1 MIMGVASAGVL
12 DVSRADG
19 ILANNRRPYR
29 LHYFRLARHLT
40 NRGLDLEISASSAS
54 CPGTLFVL
62 HVGPPW
68 QMLP

>member
-1 MIMGVASAGVL
+1 MEGVASAGVL

-19 ILANNRRPYR
+19 ILANTAAP
-29 LHYFRLARHLT
+29 T
-40 NRGLDLEISASSAS
+40 ICITSASSAS
-54 CPGTLFVL
+54 CTGTLFVL